1 MGVSNWQEAHF
12 NLTKVNLVVEVLDKN
27 RPLTFLE
34 FEAPA
39 FDTRGTTF
47 YIRNTFSVFGQL
59 VRNTL

>member
-12 NLTKVNLVVEVLDKN
+12 NLIKVNLVVEVLDKN

-47 YIRNTFSVFGQL
+47 LYTKYLFCLEAVS
-59 VRNTL
+59 